1 LFRFVSF
8 LYKIIFLNL
17 IKIFYIKLILKI
29 AFYIKKQ
36 NKPTMQ
42 NNINIGKINITFSRR
57 IPKKILKKL
66 SSLSIKGLYSGGLD
80 KMPSAL
86 EVDPDARTVIK
97 IVNIKKDHTFMIAT
111 AEYENEEELMLIL
124 EFLGVGDGLLMTQRE
139 LNNMTQEQVSDLID
153 NFNNLNIHK
162 N

>member
-1 LFRFVSF
+1 
-8 LYKIIFLNL
+8 
-17 IKIFYIKLILKI
+17 
-29 AFYIKKQ
+29 
-36 NKPTMQ
+36 MQ

-66 SSLSIKGLYSGGLD
+66 SSISIKSLYSGGFD

-86 EVDPDARTVIK
+86 EVDPDTRTIIK
-97 IVNIKKDHTFMIAT
+97 VTNIKKDHTFMIAT
-111 AEYENEEELMLIL
+111 AEYENEEEMVAIL
-124 EFLGVGDGLLMTQRE
+124 ELLDIGSNNTGLLITKSE
-139 LNNMTQEQVSDLID
+139 LENMTQEQVSDLIH

>member
-1 LFRFVSF
+1 
-8 LYKIIFLNL
+8 
-17 IKIFYIKLILKI
+17 
-29 AFYIKKQ
+29 
-36 NKPTMQ
+36 MQ

-66 SSLSIKGLYSGGLD
+66 SSISIKALYSGGFD
-80 KMPSAL
+80 KMPSVL
-86 EVDPDARTVIK
+86 EVDPDTRTIIK

-111 AEYENEEELMLIL
+111 AEYENEEEMEIIL
-124 EFLGVGDGLLMTQRE
+124 ELLDVGSNTGLLITKSE
-139 LNNMTQEQVSDLID
+139 LDNMTQEQVSDLID

>member
-1 LFRFVSF
+1 LF
-8 LYKIIFLNL
+8 
-17 IKIFYIKLILKI
+17 
-29 AFYIKKQ
+29 FYIKKTNNTQ
-36 NKPTMQ
+36 NKPAMQ

-86 EVDPDARTVIK
+86 EVEPDTRTIIK

-111 AEYENEEELMLIL
+111 AEYENEEELMQIL
-124 EFLGVGDGLLMTQRE
+124 EFLGVGGGGLLMTQRE
-139 LNNMTQEQVSDLID
+139 LDNMTQEQVSDLID